1 MDTRYLKSLIAVVES
16 GSIAKAA
23 RLENLT
29 AAAVSQRILALE
41 RLLGFELLVR
51 VGHEAKPSLACM
63 DLLPRARSIVN
74 EVALLAGDA
83 DAQGLTGPLRIGAI
97 STVLTGLLPQA
108 LRTLTRSTPQLKPV
122 IVPGTSR
129 SLYQA
134 LEANELDAA
143 IVVAPPFALAKTFN
157 TVLLRKEPLVFI
169 ANEPSSQSIHV
180 RLQTCPYIQYD
191 PDAWG
196 GRHALQYLQ
205 DHGLSPTALL
215 DLDALETIALLASE
229 GLGVSLVPNW
239 SGFERWAGS
248 CVVEP
253 VDDERYDREIVLISH
268 TQGARARMVEALKR
282 ALLETPGNAG

>member
-1 MDTRYLKSLIAVVES
+1 MDTRYLKSLIAVVDC

-29 AAAVSQRILALE
+29 AAAISQRIVALE
-41 RLLGFELLVR
+41 RQLGMALLVR

-63 DLLPRARSIVN
+63 DLLPRARAIVN

-83 DAQGLTGPLRIGAI
+83 DSHGLTGPLRIGAI

-108 LRTLTRSTPQLKPV
+108 LRALTRSTPQLKPV

-129 SLYQA
+129 ALYHA
-134 LEANELDAA
+134 LETGELDAA
-143 IVVAPPFALAKTFN
+143 IVVAPPFALSKAFDA
-157 TVLLRKEPLVFI
+157 VLLREEALVFI
-169 ANEPSSQSIHV
+169 AREHAAQSIDS
-180 RLQTCPYIQYD
+180 RLQNSPYIQYD

-205 DHGLSPTALL
+205 DHHLSPAALL
-215 DLDALETIALLASE
+215 DLDALETIALLTAE
-229 GLGVSLVPNW
+229 GLGVSLVPCW
-239 SGFERWAGS
+239 SGIERWTGS

-253 VDDERYDREIVLISH
+253 VGDERYDRRIVLLSH
-268 TQGARARMVEALKR
+268 AQGPRRRMVGALQQ
-282 ALLETPGNAG
+282 ALLEL